1 MGGGKLLDDTTY
13 KQYYRLRTEGFKAPQ
28 PVIQKDNRIFMTLN
42 QPQKSSYK

>member
-28 PVIQKDNRIFMTLN
+28 PVIQKEYFFINTATVFL
-42 QPQKSSYK
+42 